1 LLEARRYLDQVERK
15 DISLIITGGL
25 RVPADFVKAMALGL
39 DAIATQKEH
48 LRKKLI
54 VDESAGRLEKFFGA
68 SVELMKV
75 LSRACSHSHFNEF
88 ELSDLQR
95 GKKK

>member
-1 LLEARRYLDQVERK
+1 MERK

-54 VDESAGRLEKFFGA
+54 VDESAGRLEIFFKCIGR
-68 SVELMKV
+68 V
-75 LSRACSHSHFNEF
+75 NESIKPG
-88 ELSDLQR
+88 L
-95 GKKK
+95 